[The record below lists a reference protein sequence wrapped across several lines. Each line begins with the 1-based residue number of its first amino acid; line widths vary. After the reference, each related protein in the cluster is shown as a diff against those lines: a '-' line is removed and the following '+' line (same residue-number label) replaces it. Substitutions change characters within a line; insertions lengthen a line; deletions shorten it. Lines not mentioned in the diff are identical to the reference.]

1 MKCLSSHHENAPG
14 LKFCGEC
21 GARLVVVCA
30 ACGAANSPE
39 QNFCGECGSKR
50 PTPGRLVTSEGSAD
64 TGERRQLHPPLAAG
78 QIDAPHRMAE
88 LGDLA
93 LESGEVIREYR
104 QSYVTLGEL
113 NREKSNAVLIC
124 ISLTGNHHRLD
135 FLIGPGKALDP
146 VHYFIIAADPISNG
160 LSTSPSNSGHQPGMR
175 FPRFTIR
182 DMVESQ
188 VRLLTRQFGIRRL
201 QAVIGASMGG
211 MQALQWAV
219 SHPLT
224 MHACVAMTPMAKT
237 SPWAVLVTETARS
250 CLMADPAWTGDG
262 FSAEPLRGWRAYS
275 GLMTALLSRTPAAL
289 AEFLPDCA
297 EAHLWFEKIHAQNRM
312 NGFDAHDYLYQ
323 SWAYEAHDVG
333 ATTGFEGDTEA
344 ALGSIKA
351 KTLVLA
357 PPLDL
362 FNPAQTAR
370 AAAATIPGAQFIEIP
385 SVQGHQA
392 ATSTKPED
400 AAFLN
405 CVIGEFLEQH
415 ARG

>member
-1 MKCLSSHHENAPG
+1 
-14 LKFCGEC
+14 
-21 GARLVVVCA
+21 
-30 ACGAANSPE
+30 
-39 QNFCGECGSKR
+39 
-50 PTPGRLVTSEGSAD
+50 
-64 TGERRQLHPPLAAG
+64 
-78 QIDAPHRMAE
+78 MAE
-88 LGDLA
+88 LGDLE
-93 LESGEVIREYR
+93 LESGETIRDYR
-104 QSYVTLGEL
+104 QSYVTHGQL
-113 NREKSNAVLIC
+113 NREKSNAILVC

-146 VHYFIIAADPISNG
+146 ERCFIIAADPIANG
-160 LSTSPSNSGHQPGMR
+160 LSTSPSNSQRQPGMR

-188 VRLLTRQFGIRRL
+188 YHLLTRQFGISRL

-219 SHPLT
+219 SHPKF
-224 MHACVAMTPMAKT
+224 MAGCVAMTPMAKT

-262 FSAEPLRGWRAYS
+262 FRAEPERGWRAYT

-297 EAHLWFEKIHAQNRM
+297 GAHLWFEKIHAQNRA

-333 ATTGFEGDTEA
+333 TTAGFGGNTAA
-344 ALGSIKA
+344 ALATIKA
-351 KTLVLA
+351 RTLVLA

-362 FNPAQTAR
+362 FNPSQSAR
-370 AAAATIPGAQFIEIP
+370 EAAAEIPGAGFVEIP

-392 ATSTKPED
+392 ATSTKSGD
-400 AAFLN
+400 ASFLN
-405 CVIGEFLEQH
+405 RVIGEFL
-415 ARG
+415 AKL

>member
-1 MKCLSSHHENAPG
+1 MLN
-14 LKFCGEC
+14 
-21 GARLVVVCA
+21 
-30 ACGAANSPE
+30 
-39 QNFCGECGSKR
+39 
-50 PTPGRLVTSEGSAD
+50 
-64 TGERRQLHPPLAAG
+64 HPPHAPG
-78 QIDAPHRMAE
+78 QIDAEHRIAE
-88 LGDLA
+88 LGDLE
-93 LESGEVIREYR
+93 LESGEVIRGYR
-104 QSYVTLGEL
+104 QTYAVHGEL
-113 NREKSNAVLIC
+113 NREKSNAILLC

-146 VHYFIIAADPISNG
+146 AKNFIVVADPIANG
-160 LSTSPSNSGHQPGMR
+160 LSTSPSNSEHQPGMR

-188 VRLLTRQFGIRRL
+188 YRLLTRSFGIAHLR
-201 QAVIGASMGG
+201 AVIGASMGG

-219 SHPLT
+219 SHPRYAG
-224 MHACVAMTPMAKT
+224 ACVAMTPMART

-262 FSAEPLRGWRAYS
+262 FASEPLRGWRAYT
-275 GLMTALLSRTPAAL
+275 GLMSALLSRTPAAL

-297 EAHLWFEKIHAQNRM
+297 EAHLWFEKMLAQNRAT
-312 NGFDAHDYLYQ
+312 GFDAHDYLYQ

-333 ATTGFEGDTEA
+333 ATSGFNGDTVA
-344 ALGSIKA
+344 ALASIDA

-362 FNPAQTAR
+362 FNPADAAR
-370 AAAATIPGAQFIEIP
+370 FAATQIPGARFVEIP

-392 ATSTKPED
+392 ATSTKAAD

-405 CVIGEFLEQH
+405 RVIGDFLKFGD
-415 ARG
+415 R

>member
-1 MKCLSSHHENAPG
+1 
-14 LKFCGEC
+14 
-21 GARLVVVCA
+21 
-30 ACGAANSPE
+30 
-39 QNFCGECGSKR
+39 
-50 PTPGRLVTSEGSAD
+50 
-64 TGERRQLHPPLAAG
+64 LAQG
-78 QIDAPHRMAE
+78 QIDAEHRMAE
-88 LGDLA
+88 LGDLE
-93 LESGEVIREYR
+93 LESGETIFDYR
-104 QSYVTLGEL
+104 QSYVIHGKL
-113 NREKSNAVLIC
+113 NREKSNAVLVC

-146 VHYFIIAADPISNG
+146 ARDFIIAADPISNG
-160 LSTSPSNSGHQPGMR
+160 LSTSPSNSERQPGMR
-175 FPRFTIR
+175 FPRFAIR
-182 DMVESQ
+182 DMVQSQ
-188 VRLLTRQFGIRRL
+188 HRLLTRTFGIDRL

-219 SHPLT
+219 SHPLF
-224 MHACVAMTPMAKT
+224 MRACVAMTPMAKT

-262 FSAEPLRGWRAYS
+262 FSAEPERGWRAYT

-297 EAHLWFEKIHAQNRM
+297 GAHLWFEKIHAQNRA

-333 ATTGFEGDTEA
+333 TTAGFDGDTEA
-344 ALGSIKA
+344 ALASIKA
-351 KTLVLA
+351 RTLVLA
-357 PPLDL
+357 PSLDL
-362 FNPAQTAR
+362 FNPAEAAR
-370 AAAATIPGAQFIEIP
+370 AAAARIPGALFIEIP

-405 CVIGEFLEQH
+405 RVIQEFLESESQD
-415 ARG
+415 R